1 MHDFRSCQLVQ
12 LADVDPQLRLEARF
26 RWFLDLFDAENI
38 LGSSILP
45 YLHWLARYV
54 QKHFRFFPHGD
65 FFTPL
70 KRRLKLQLE
79 LINVASGPI

>member
-1 MHDFRSCQLVQ
+1 MIPTAIFHPVERR
-12 LADVDPQLRLEARF
+12 LRLQLDPHSK
-26 RWFLDLFDAENI
+26 WFLDLFDAENI

-70 KRRLKLQLE
+70 ERRLKLQLE